1 MSFEI
6 GGIQPAPRITPA
18 AATSAALATGTA
30 ATDAAMSVQPAVEVD
45 LGGLFN
51 GLPPELTSAFGTASA
66 AWDRLEAAGARLHF
80 STGGPSGRLTVEVHD
95 LEGAV
100 RSTISGSDV
109 LRIASGEEVR

>member
-6 GGIQPAPRITPA
+6 GGIQPAPRVTPA
-18 AATSAALATGTA
+18 GAASATGTA
-30 ATDAAMSVQPAVEVD
+30 ATDAATSVQPAVEVD
-45 LGGLFN
+45 LGGVSD
-51 GLPPELTSAFGTASA
+51 GLPPELRGAFATAAA

-80 STGGPSGRLTVEVHD
+80 STSGPGGRLSVEVHD
-95 LEGAV
+95 LDGTA